1 MVVLACVGW
10 KLLLLDY
17 SLSLFFVTQHFDDS
31 MLRRWVKENVSQY
44 KRIINDYHFLRNYY
58 STTLAHEVIFGT
70 ICKNFFNQCYKY
82 FLERL
87 NNFIKDYLFF
97 TCNVFCVL
105 TKTVFSRSYKNS
117 FRLQRDMMQF
127 WMNETIPYLK
137 YAATAAMKFQKRA
150 KCW

>member
-87 NNFIKDYLFF
+87 NNFITDYLFF
-97 TCNVFCVL
+97 YLQCLLRVN
-105 TKTVFSRSYKNS
+105 KNS
-117 FRLQRDMMQF
+117 FLAILQKFFPLATRYDAVL
-127 WMNETIPYLK
+127 NEWNDSLS
-137 YAATAAMKFQKRA
+137 
-150 KCW
+150 